1 MSLAARKFCVADTL
15 NVSLM
20 ALQHRRPAD
29 NSSEYDP
36 VDVQGVVS
44 LFARQEMEKLQA
56 RGELGEEELRALEE
70 DVTGKVCFKSALD
83 LE

>member
-1 MSLAARKFCVADTL
+1 MSLAARKSCVADTT

-20 ALQHRRPAD
+20 ASQHRCPAD

-70 DVTGKVCFKSALD
+70 DVTGKVCFKSPLG